1 MKIKKQ
7 MSASDKMLRRR
18 EIARDFSRNKGIY
31 FLLIPVLLYYL
42 IFAYGPLYGAL
53 IAFKDFSPVKGV
65 MGSPW
70 VGLKHFIRFFSIPTF
85 WTVLRNTVT
94 ISITS
99 LIFSFPMP
107 IILAILMNEL
117 RSAKFAKVVQNAT
130 YLPHFISLVVT
141 CGIVKD
147 FVSDSGVI
155 TNLLSHFGV
164 PQVNLLNYPE
174 YFLPIYIVSQIW
186 STMGWS
192 SVVYLSA
199 LTSIDASLYE
209 AAEIDGAGKWKKVLH
224 ITFPGILPTVITMF
238 ILQVGKVMNV
248 GYEKIL
254 LLSNDSI
261 VDVTEVISTYV
272 YRVGLL
278 KHSYSYSTAVNIFNS
293 VINLVLLNIANKA
306 SKKLSDV
313 SLW

>member
-1 MKIKKQ
+1 MITFKSL
-7 MSASDKMLRRR
+7 SASERVLRKK
-18 EIARDFSRNKGIY
+18 EIKSDFSRNKGIY
-31 FLLIPVLLYYL
+31 LLLVPVILYYL

-70 VGLKHFIRFFSIPTF
+70 VGFKHFIRFFSIPTF
-85 WTVLRNTVT
+85 WTVLRNTLT
-94 ISITS
+94 ISINHI
-99 LIFSFPMP
+99 IFSFPMP
-107 IILAILMNEL
+107 IIFALLMNEL
-117 RSAKFAKVVQNAT
+117 RSSKFAKVVQNAT

-147 FVSDSGVI
+147 FVSDTGVV
-155 TNLLSHFGV
+155 TTVLSYFGV
-164 PQVNLLNYPE
+164 PQVTLLNYPQ
-174 YFLPIYIVSQIW
+174 YFVPVYIGSEIW

-192 SVVYLSA
+192 SVIYLSA
-199 LTSIDASLYE
+199 LTAIDASLYE
-209 AAEIDGAGKWKKVLH
+209 AAEIDGAGKWRQVLH
-224 ITFPGILPTVITMF
+224 ITIPGILPTIVTML
-238 ILQVGKVMNV
+238 ILQIGKVMNV

-261 VDVTEVISTYV
+261 LDVTEVISTYV

-293 VINLVLLNIANKA
+293 VINLVLLNIANRI
-306 SKKLSDV
+306 SKKVSDV

>member
-1 MKIKKQ
+1 METKKQ
-7 MSASDKMLRRR
+7 LAISNRMLRRK
-18 EIARDFSRNKGIY
+18 EIKVDFARNKGLY
-31 FLLIPVLLYYL
+31 LLFIPVLIYYL

-53 IAFKDFSPVKGV
+53 IAFKDFSPVQGV

-70 VGLKHFIRFFSIPTF
+70 VGFKHFIRFFSIPTF
-85 WTVLRNTVT
+85 WTVLRNTLT
-94 ISITS
+94 ISIST

-107 IILAILMNEL
+107 IILALLMNEL
-117 RSAKFAKVVQNAT
+117 RSPRFAKIVQNAT

-147 FVSDSGVI
+147 FVSDTGIVTS
-155 TNLLSHFGV
+155 LLTHFGV
-164 PQVNLLNYPE
+164 PKVTLLNYPQ
-174 YFLPIYIVSQIW
+174 YFVPVYVVSGIW

-192 SVVYLSA
+192 SVIYLSA
-199 LTSIDASLYE
+199 LTSIDATLYE
-209 AAEIDGAGKWKKVLH
+209 AAEIDGAGKWRQVLH
-224 ITFPGILPTVITMF
+224 ITLPGILPTIITMF

-248 GYEKIL
+248 GHEKIL

-261 VDVTEVISTYV
+261 LDVTEVISTYV

-278 KHSYSYSTAVNIFNS
+278 KHSYSYSTAVNMFNS
-293 VINLVLLNIANKA
+293 ILNLLLLSAANRV
-306 SKKLSDV
+306 SKKVSEV